1 MINKDFFQA
10 LDDLEAEKK
19 INKETFI
26 STLETA
32 LAAAYKKMYGE
43 AKSAY
48 VKLNPEKA
56 TIKIYSYKTV
66 VDEVQDPDKEIALSE
81 AKLIKKSFK
90 VGDEVMTE
98 ESTKDFG
105 RIAAQTAKQVVMQ
118 KINEMERENTLS
130 EISEKEDEL
139 LTTIVKRLDNGTVYV
154 QIANS
159 HIEGVMLATDQIPGE
174 KFNVG
179 DRVKVYVKKIKESF
193 KGTQIQV
200 TRSNVGFIRKLF
212 ELEIPEIA
220 SGVVKIKNISRDA
233 GNRTKVA
240 VYTEEANIDPI
251 GTCVGFHG
259 QRIDTITSEINGEK
273 IDLIEYSDDPLEY
286 IAKSLSPAKVLSV
299 ETNESLHSSRVIVP
313 DDKLSLAIG
322 KNGQNVRLAARLT
335 GWKIEVKPA
344 SSVEIQEA
352 QTTDYELS
360 ELNEDDAFN
369 GLSDLEEIEEL
380 EEISSLEDIE
390 DLED

>member
-10 LDDLEAEKK
+10 LEDLESEKK
-19 INKETFI
+19 INKEAFI
-26 STLETA
+26 ATLESA
-32 LAAAYKKMYGE
+32 LTSAYKKMYGE
-43 AKSAY
+43 AKSAM

-66 VDEVQDPDKEIALSE
+66 VDEVHDPDKEISLAE
-81 AKLIKKSFK
+81 ARLIKKSYK
-90 VGDEVMTE
+90 VGDIVTTE

-118 KINEMERENTLS
+118 KLKEMERQMALS
-130 EISEKEDEL
+130 ELSEKEDEL
-139 LTTIVKRLDNGTVYV
+139 LTTIVKRIDNGTVYV
-154 QIANS
+154 QISNTNT
-159 HIEGVMLATDQIPGE
+159 EGVMLPSDQIPVE

-179 DRVKVYVKKIKESF
+179 DRVKVYVKKIKDSF

-200 TRSNVGFIRKLF
+200 TRSNIGFVRKLF
-212 ELEIPEIA
+212 ELEIPEVA
-220 SGVVKIKNISRDA
+220 SGEIVIKNIARDP

-240 VYTEEANIDPI
+240 LYTDRPNLDPI

-259 QRIDTITSEINGEK
+259 QRIDTITAELNGEK
-273 IDLIEYSDDPLEY
+273 IDLIEYSEDPLEY
-286 IAKSLSPAKVLSV
+286 IAKALSPAKVISV

-335 GWKIEVKPA
+335 GWKIEVKPE
-344 SSVEIQEA
+344 SSIVAPEVKEPE
-352 QTTDYELS
+352 YELT
-360 ELNEDDAFN
+360 ELNDEDAFQ
-369 GLSDLEEIEEL
+369 GLSDLEDL
-380 EEISSLEDIE
+380 EEITPLDDDEE
-390 DLED
+390 